1 MTVAIIG
8 APPSTATAFCQL
20 TRIVIAG
27 TAAATIPGAIA
38 NIGGSS
44 DTAATNGIWFGL
56 VKNVVAGVIYNGWN
70 NVAPWTGCVFAGY
83 TRWGVATTNGSYNT
97 STIVRVIETQETNWF
112 QITSGATSQFTFG
125 AVAGAWI
132 DPETGD
138 AADGETDG
146 RLYGGSTVGPQNMPV
161 DWLLQTT
168 ANGMML
174 FDGNGS
180 NVAHSFSYT
189 PGTASYVVCNRIFNS
204 NVSTLNLVTRT
215 GKYPRVTYFMGN
227 PANWAGR
234 LREVQVVRDGF
245 SQQTF
250 STGATINGF
259 TFGYNPNL
267 SGDCVLLQY

>member
-1 MTVAIIG
+1 
-8 APPSTATAFCQL
+8 
-20 TRIVIAG
+20 
-27 TAAATIPGAIA
+27 
-38 NIGGSS
+38 
-44 DTAATNGIWFGL
+44 
-56 VKNVVAGVIYNGWN
+56 
-70 NVAPWTGCVFAGY
+70 
-83 TRWGVATTNGSYNT
+83 
-97 STIVRVIETQETNWF
+97 
-112 QITSGATSQFTFG
+112 
-125 AVAGAWI
+125 
-132 DPETGD
+132 
-138 AADGETDG
+138 
-146 RLYGGSTVGPQNMPV
+146 MPV

-168 ANGMML
+168 ANGMMV

-215 GKYPRVTYFMGN
+215 GKYPRVTYFMCN
-227 PANWAGR
+227 PANCAGR
-234 LREVQVVRDGF
+234 LRELQVVRDGF